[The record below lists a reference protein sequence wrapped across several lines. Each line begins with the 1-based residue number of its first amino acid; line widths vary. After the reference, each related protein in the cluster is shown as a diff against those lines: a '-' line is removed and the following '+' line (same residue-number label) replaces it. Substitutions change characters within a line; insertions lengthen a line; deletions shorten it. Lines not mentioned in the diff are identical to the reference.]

1 MGISAMNGGPGAE
14 ALPMSELNTT
24 PLIDV
29 MLVLLVMFII
39 TIPVATHSIPL
50 DLPQG
55 PATTEPNPVKNRIVI
70 DAQDRILWNGNE
82 ITTAQ
87 LAYALQEVAALPTE
101 PEVQFEPE
109 AAASYAMSAEVLE
122 IVERSGVTKF
132 GFTGN
137 HKYREFGK
145 AD

>member
-1 MGISAMNGGPGAE
+1 MSMSIMGSGTAAE
-14 ALPMSELNTT
+14 TAPMSELNTT

-50 DLPQG
+50 NLPQG
-55 PATTEPNPVKNRIVI
+55 TTSVMADPVKNRIVL
-70 DAQDRILWNGNE
+70 DAEDRMFWNGEAINQQ
-82 ITTAQ
+82 Q
-87 LAYALQEVAALPTE
+87 LAFALAQVAAFETE

-109 AAASYAMSAEVLE
+109 GTASYAMSAEVLD

-137 HKYREFGK
+137 HKYQHFGK
-145 AD
+145 AP